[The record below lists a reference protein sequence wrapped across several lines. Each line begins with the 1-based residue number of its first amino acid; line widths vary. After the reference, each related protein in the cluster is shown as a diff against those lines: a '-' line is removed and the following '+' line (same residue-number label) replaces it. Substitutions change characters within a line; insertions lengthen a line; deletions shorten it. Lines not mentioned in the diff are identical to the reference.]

1 MRAAAH
7 ERWRAPRRT
16 TSLRIVELTVLACTC
31 MAAAASAPPFFP
43 ASAER
48 GAALAV
54 TCLACHGP
62 PNAPVGSPAV
72 HPPKLVGQRPEAIYL
87 ALLAYQSGARVS
99 PIMGP
104 RAAALSLQQMR
115 DLGAYLA
122 AEGPVRPPTPAG
134 SDSWAHEKV
143 HRDCTS
149 CHGETG
155 MGEMWGMPVLTGQ
168 NEDYLIAALNAYRD
182 GTRRDP
188 TMGPIAKR
196 LTRQELEQLAG
207 YFARQTH
214 LRLTR

>member
-1 MRAAAH
+1 MRRTAH
-7 ERWRAPRRT
+7 EAQRLPSRTASTWRIAC
-16 TSLRIVELTVLACTC
+16 LIALASVC
-31 MAAAASAPPFFP
+31 
-43 ASAER
+43 
-48 GAALAV
+48 GAAAV

-62 PNAPVGSPAV
+62 ANVPVGSPAV

-104 RAAALSLQQMR
+104 FAASLSLQQMR

-122 AEGPVRPPTPAG
+122 AEGPVRPPTPAE
-134 SDSWAHEKV
+134 SDSWTHEKV

-155 MGEMWGMPVLTGQ
+155 MGEMWGMPVITGQ
-168 NEDYLIAALNAYRD
+168 HADYLIAALNAYRD

-188 TMGPIAKR
+188 TMGPIAKS

-207 YFARQTH
+207 YFSRQTH